1 MPNKKLFTYTLI
13 VWYRDKYFEKEYME
27 REVIAESDEKALELG
42 KAFRRSVFSV
52 KIDKKVPY
60 EVR

>member
-1 MPNKKLFTYTLI
+1 
-13 VWYRDKYFEKEYME
+13 ME
-27 REVIAESDEKALELG
+27 REVIAESDEKAIELG
-42 KAFRRSVFSV
+42 KAFRRSTFSI